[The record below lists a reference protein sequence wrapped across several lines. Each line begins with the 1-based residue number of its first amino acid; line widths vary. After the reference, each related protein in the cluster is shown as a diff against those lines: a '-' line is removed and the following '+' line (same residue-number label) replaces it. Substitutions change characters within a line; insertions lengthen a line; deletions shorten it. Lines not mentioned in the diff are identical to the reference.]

1 MSDIPFVREAGPDYG
16 EVERMSPR
24 LRRVMANNPGPFT
37 YLGTG
42 TYIVGAGEVAVVD
55 PGPALD
61 SHLEALARALDGETV
76 TAIVLTHTHLDH
88 SPLTRAL
95 QARVGGTVYGRP
107 DPGAAG
113 GEGSGDIGFAPDVVV
128 TDGQRISGPGWT
140 LRALSTP
147 GHASN
152 HVAYVLEE
160 ENALLVGDHVMGWST
175 TVVSPPDGDM
185 GDYLASLDRVIEGDF
200 EALYPAHG
208 PPIPSPAR
216 FLRAYKGHRLLRE
229 RQVLDQLA
237 EGPKPIK
244 AMVETLYAG
253 VDPRL
258 HPAAARSLWAHLI
271 HLVRTG
277 RAAAEGGEP
286 TLEAVYRLA

>member
-1 MSDIPFVREAGPDYG
+1 
-16 EVERMSPR
+16 MSPL
-24 LRRVMANNPGPFT
+24 LRRVMADNPGPFT

-42 TYIVGAGEVAVVD
+42 TYIVGEGRVAVVD
-55 PGPALD
+55 PGPLLE
-61 SHLEALARALDGETV
+61 SHLEALVAALEGETV
-76 TAIVLTHTHLDH
+76 GAIVLTHTHTDH
-88 SPLTRAL
+88 SPLTSCL
-95 QARVGGTVYGRP
+95 KARLGGTVYGRP

-128 TDGQRISGPGWT
+128 ADGQRIVGEGWT
-140 LRALSTP
+140 LRALPTP

-185 GDYLASLDRVIEGDF
+185 GDYFASLDRVIEGGFD
-200 EALYPAHG
+200 ALYPTHG
-208 PPIPSPAR
+208 PPITTPAR

-237 EGPKPIK
+237 QGPKSIK
-244 AMVETLYAG
+244 AMVAALYAG
-253 VDPRL
+253 VDVRL

-277 RAAAEGGEP
+277 RAAAESEDA
-286 TLEAVYRLA
+286 TLEAVYRLP